1 MGKWFLGIFY
11 LAVQS
16 VISRRKK
23 RKGLLYNSFT
33 LHCSLSGRF
42 MLSGRSML
50 SGLISVNSVTG
61 TEFYIASFIIF
72 CRRLLFEALLCYC
85 FLFFLN
91 WKSLIS
97 TSVGQNP
104 QYFEISSPF
113 QYQAYCLLFQK
124 LDKLP
129 SLQR

>member
-33 LHCSLSGRF
+33 LHCF
-42 MLSGRSML
+42 LSGRSML

-61 TEFYIASFIIF
+61 TEFYIASFIFF
-72 CRRLLFEALLCYC
+72 CRRLLFEALLCC

-129 SLQR
+129 CLQR